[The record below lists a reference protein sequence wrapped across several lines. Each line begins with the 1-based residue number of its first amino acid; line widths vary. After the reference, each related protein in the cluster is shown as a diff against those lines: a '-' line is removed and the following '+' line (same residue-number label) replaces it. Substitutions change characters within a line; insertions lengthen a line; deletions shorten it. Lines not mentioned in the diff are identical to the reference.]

1 MATQTRLLPTTFH
14 LDARSREAGRRGLV
28 KARAALAE
36 AAAKA
41 AAARSDERTDHFGH
55 FGDDHATAA

>member
-14 LDARSREAGRRGLV
+14 LDARSRDAGRRGLV

-36 AAAKA
+36 VAAKTAAERAAKA
-41 AAARSDERTDHFGH
+41 AAGL
-55 FGDDHATAA
+55 GDDHATAA

>member
-1 MATQTRLLPTTFH
+1 MATQTRLHLNSFH

-36 AAAKA
+36 ATAKA
-41 AAARSDERTDHFGH
+41 AAERREEL
-55 FGDDHATAA
+55 GDDHATAA

>member
-41 AAARSDERTDHFGH
+41 AADRAAEQAGELGDHH
-55 FGDDHATAA
+55 TTAA

>member
-14 LDARSREAGRRGLV
+14 LDARSRDAGRRGLV

-36 AAAKA
+36 SAAKA
-41 AAARSDERTDHFGH
+41 AAERAAKAKAGL
-55 FGDDHATAA
+55 GADHATAA

>member
-1 MATQTRLLPTTFH
+1 MATQTRLNLSTFH
-14 LDARSREAGRRGLV
+14 LDAKSRDAGRRGLV

-41 AAARSDERTDHFGH
+41 AAERRDPL
-55 FGDDHATAA
+55 GDDHATAA

>member
-14 LDARSREAGRRGLV
+14 LDARSRDAGRRGLV

-41 AAARSDERTDHFGH
+41 AAERAAKAAAG